1 MNRFAPTK
9 RMAGT
14 ALACFMTSSANA
26 AAAEPEP
33 QPRQVEVAVAIPDV
47 VIHDTPQ
54 PHRLVAIEWNPLPLP
69 TIRKASANVIITPA
83 DHHALVLSPFY
94 VSTTT
99 ESIDVVDDSGRH
111 TRLPE
116 QKFYGFGAELGYR
129 YYGGSG
135 GPRGLF
141 VGPSLVL
148 GSFTAKAQDG
158 TKTPYLDL
166 GIAADVGYQVLVAD
180 RVALSL
186 GGGIQ
191 YVAPSKSIPA
201 QQFPASVYANSRVSP
216 RLLFAVGWAL

>member
-1 MNRFAPTK
+1 MNRFPHTK
-9 RMAGT
+9 LMSGA
-14 ALACFMTSSANA
+14 ALACVMTVSAS

-33 QPRQVEVAVAIPDV
+33 QPQQPEVVVATPDV
-47 VIHDTPQ
+47 VIHDSPQ
-54 PHRLVAIEWNPLPLP
+54 PHRLVAIEWNPLPLL
-69 TIRKASANVIITPA
+69 TIGKASANVIITPA

-94 VSTTT
+94 AWTTT
-99 ESIDVVDDSGRH
+99 ASIDIVDDSNRH

-129 YYGGSG
+129 YYCGSG

-141 VGPSLVL
+141 VGPSLIL

-158 TKTPYLDL
+158 TKTPYLDI

-180 RVALSL
+180 RVALGL

-191 YVAPSKSIPA
+191 YVTPSKSIPE
-201 QQFPASVYANSRVSP
+201 QQFPAWVYANSRVSP